1 MGVEVRRRRALGA
14 QAVAGARL
22 QQAEA
27 VGLGSPQHQASEAR
41 AEVEAQHQQAAVEE
55 AQHQRAWVEEAVAG
69 RHHQAAEAAEAAAQH
84 PQAWEAAEAA
94 GRHHQAAEAP
104 RPAAAA
110 QAVREV
116 PRSPDRRCPPRP
128 RCSASARRR

>member
-1 MGVEVRRRRALGA
+1 VAVEEVAAQHRRASTARMEAGARLRRAEVGVGVEVRRRRALGA

-69 RHHQAAEAAEAAAQH
+69 RHHQAAEAAVEEAQH
-84 PQAWEAAEAA
+84 
-94 GRHHQAAEAP
+94 
-104 RPAAAA
+104 
-110 QAVREV
+110 
-116 PRSPDRRCPPRP
+116 
-128 RCSASARRR
+128 